1 MIARRKKDQDRI
13 DTVEEW
19 CILKSYQRATPTKR
33 KTMKKTMYQVREF
46 IGSDYSIQLGIK
58 LRDRKSAL
66 RIAKILKKS
75 GREIILATLLI
86 NK

>member
-1 MIARRKKDQDRI
+1 
-13 DTVEEW
+13 
-19 CILKSYQRATPTKR
+19 
-33 KTMKKTMYQVREF
+33 MKKTMYQVREF